1 MKFSKTF
8 LTAGV
13 VCAIIFTTAA
23 TTPEAGQQQEE
34 PFKPKN
40 LKVLPKNITKAE
52 LDTVMK
58 SWKDALGVKC
68 NHCHSPSEANP
79 KRLDFASD
87 AKAEKE
93 TARSMYKMTRQ
104 LNKKYFAEHS
114 ASINR
119 VGCNTCHR
127 GSKEPQDHLD
137 AN

>member
-1 MKFSKTF
+1 MKFSKSF
-8 LTAGV
+8 LTFSIV
-13 VCAIIFTTAA
+13 SAIIFTTAA
-23 TTPEAGQQQEE
+23 TSPEASQQEE

-58 SWKDALGVKC
+58 NWKDALGVKC
-68 NHCHSPSEANP
+68 GHCHSPSETNP

-87 AKAEKE
+87 AKPEKE
-93 TARSMYKMTRQ
+93 TARAMYKMTRQ

-114 ASINR
+114 ASLNR

-127 GSKEPQDHLD
+127 GSKEPGDHLQ
-137 AN
+137 AAK